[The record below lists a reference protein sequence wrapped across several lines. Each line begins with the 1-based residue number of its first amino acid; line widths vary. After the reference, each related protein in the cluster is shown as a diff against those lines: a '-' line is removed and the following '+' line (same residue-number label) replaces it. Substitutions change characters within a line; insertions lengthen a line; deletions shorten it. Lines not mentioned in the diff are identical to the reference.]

1 MGWTGLII
9 LLLILLLGGY
19 YIYTVTHVTK
29 MDSIARNAGG
39 ELDTLI
45 WDRNHVYEQITAKLQ
60 EHGIELDE
68 KLTKKLGLG
77 LGMTPSVQ
85 MANYTELHRRWT
97 QLLPIMEEHPELKE
111 DEALEKLKARFAD
124 LRVETM
130 KAESKYNRAA
140 TDFNAY
146 IQKPFPGFI
155 AARKTKGT
163 RSNFNVVLAEANSN
177 DPLSHI

>member
-9 LLLILLLGGY
+9 LSVILLLGGY

-29 MDSIARNAGG
+29 MDSIARNLGS

-45 WDRNHVYEQITAKLQ
+45 WDRNHVYEQITAKLT

-68 KLTKKLGLG
+68 ALTKKPALG
-77 LGMTPSVQ
+77 LGMTPSMQ
-85 MANYTELHRRWT
+85 MSIYSELYRRW
-97 QLLPIMEEHPELKE
+97 LLLTPVMNAHPELKE
-111 DEALEKLKARFAD
+111 DEELQKLCSRFLD

-146 IQKPFPGFI
+146 IQKPFPSFI
-155 AARKTKGT
+155 AARKTRGS
-163 RSNFNVVLAEANSN
+163 RSNFNVVLAEASV
-177 DPLSHI
+177 DKPIQ